1 VDKELI
7 VKKSAGKV
15 EMALLE
21 NGKLMVVQT
30 QTTEET
36 LLVGDIFLG
45 SIKKMMPSLNAA
57 FVDIGVRK
65 DAFLHYTD
73 LGPQLRSLARFT
85 DMSRTGKNRNALLG
99 NFKLQPDIIK
109 SGKIDQ
115 VLTKKQLVLVQ
126 ITKEP
131 ISTKGPRLTSELTI
145 PGRYVVLSPFNQ
157 HVAVSK
163 KIPDAE
169 ERKRLKLLIESIRP
183 KNFGVIVR
191 TAAAGKMVADLHEE
205 IRQLTDTWRSIH
217 KQLKS
222 ADKPQK
228 LISEIDKTSSF
239 IRDVLNEDFTK
250 IVVNDTSM
258 YQNIKSL
265 MKQIAPEKAKIV
277 SNYSNQKPIFDTFG
291 INRQIK
297 SSFGKTSTMNS
308 GAYLVIEHTEAM
320 TVIDVNSGPK
330 MQRSDQESAALAVN
344 LESAKEI
351 SRQLRL
357 RDIGG
362 LIIIDFIDMRKQE
375 NKATLYKEMKK
386 FMNDDRAQHTIL
398 PLSKFGLMQITRQR
412 TKPVVKID
420 TSEQCP
426 SCKGTGVAQA
436 TILITDTIEND
447 LERIM
452 ASNPKSKVNLEVHPF
467 VYSYFTKGLFGK
479 RFEWFKKYYTWIK
492 IKENTI
498 FHLDEYKF
506 YDKNGDEI
514 RITVN

>member
-1 VDKELI
+1 MEKELI
-7 VKKSAGKV
+7 VNVSEGKV

-21 NGKLMVVQT
+21 DQKLMLVQT
-30 QTTEET
+30 QKTTEN

-45 SIKKMMPSLNAA
+45 SIKKLMPSLNAA
-57 FVDIGVRK
+57 FVDIGLRK

-73 LGPQLRSLARFT
+73 LGPQLRSMIKFAET
-85 DMSRTGKNRNALLG
+85 TRTGTNKNALLG
-99 NFKLQPDIIK
+99 NFKNEPDIIK
-109 SGKIDQ
+109 TGKIDQ
-115 VLTKKQLVLVQ
+115 VLQKKQQLLVQ

-131 ISTKGPRLTSELTI
+131 ISTKGPRLTSEITL

-191 TAAAGKMVADLHEE
+191 TAAEGKKVADLHEE
-205 IRQLTDTWRSIH
+205 ISQLTETWRDIH
-217 KQLKS
+217 KQLKTV
-222 ADKPQK
+222 KEPQK
-228 LISEIDKTSSF
+228 LISEMDKTSSF
-239 IRDVLNEDFTK
+239 IRDVLNEDFSSIT
-250 IVVNDTSM
+250 VNDPI
-258 YQNIKSL
+258 YYKNIKQL
-265 MKQIAPEKAKIV
+265 MSSIAPDKAKIV
-277 SNYSNQKPIFDTFG
+277 KQYKGAKPIFENFG

-320 TVIDVNSGPK
+320 SVVDVNSGPK
-330 MQRSDQESAALAVN
+330 MQKSDQESAALAVN

-351 SRQLRL
+351 ARQLRL

-375 NKATLYKEMKK
+375 NKATLFKAMKDYMK
-386 FMNDDRAQHTIL
+386 SDRAQHTIL

-420 TSEQCP
+420 TSEMCP
-426 SCKGTGVAQA
+426 TCKGTGKAQA
-436 TILITDTIEND
+436 SILVADRIEND
-447 LERIM
+447 LGRIIT
-452 ASNPKSKVNLEVHPF
+452 SNPKIKPLLKVHPF
-467 VYSYFTKGLFGK
+467 VYSYFTKGIMNK
-479 RFEWFKKYYTWIK
+479 RVAWFRKYYKWI
-492 IKENTI
+492 TI
-498 FHLDEYKF
+498 EPMEEYYLDQYKF
-506 YDKNGDEI
+506 FDKNNDEI
-514 RITVN
+514 RI